1 MIIKNKIK
9 CYGSCVFINPI
20 FNENNT
26 YKGCVYDIGTT
37 STIMINI
44 GDMVYYNKDDINSII
59 IDKDGCESH
68 CIFHTKIFGVEY
80 NDNDNNNIKTY
91 SLPKFEGCDL
101 SKVNLFEGEEI

>member
-9 CYGSCVFINPI
+9 CYGSCIFINPI
-20 FNENNT
+20 FNEDNT

-37 STIMINI
+37 SAIMINI
-44 GDMVYYNKDDINSII
+44 GDIVYYNKNDINSII

-80 NDNDNNNIKTY
+80 NDNNFKINQM
-91 SLPKFEGCDL
+91 PKFSGCDL
-101 SKVNLFEGEEI
+101 SKVNLFGGEEI